1 MGDAVNV
8 MRHDRTALV
17 LYGSE
22 TGNSQ
27 DVAEELG
34 RMAERLHF
42 ATQVLDMD
50 SADIVSSSTHQ
61 KKKGRA
67 EKLIPIPRVH

>member
-1 MGDAVNV
+1 MGEAQAGQK
-8 MRHDRTALV
+8 HDRTALV

-34 RMAERLHF
+34 RLAQRLHF
-42 ATQVLDMD
+42 VTRVYEMDQV
-50 SADIVSSSTHQ
+50 DIVCTLSFQCNRTRSICLLFMQ
-61 KKKGRA
+61 
-67 EKLIPIPRVH
+67 

>member
-1 MGDAVNV
+1 MSASVNGQ
-8 MRHDRTALV
+8 RHDRTALI

-34 RMAERLHF
+34 RLTERLHF
-42 ATQVLDMD
+42 VTRVTDLDSIDLVCPPLPYLPVICSYVCRMNY
-50 SADIVSSSTHQ
+50 
-61 KKKGRA
+61 
-67 EKLIPIPRVH
+67 